1 MIHQILIEHAEDG
14 KSSFID
20 AGLPPFECKTVEEA
34 LAEVERLQAE
44 NGRCYAAQLID
55 EQPAQ

>member
-1 MIHQILIEHAEDG
+1 MYKILVEQG
-14 KSSFID
+14 QGFSD
-20 AGLPPFECKTVEEA
+20 AGMPPYSCETPEEA
-34 LAEVERLQAE
+34 ADEVMRLQAE